1 MSNKQSVKYSSPTKN
16 QQSYRAGS
24 PQIPTINTSRETLT
38 RRIWIRR
45 HEGNPTSLYVKETD
59 LVDDLKSM
67 IMQKF
72 PHTIA
77 KACDPADLVIKLEP
91 SIMNSPNFLLSPT
104 NQKFFPAPTSSG
116 GNSSS
121 GGFSPSFNSPISP
134 IPVSA
139 TKHSSLISQKPLN
152 DFSNLSI
159 KSNSPAFT
167 YLEADK
173 SIWTILDQYYPNGM
187 TMENA
192 FIIEIPNH
200 LLDAENNNHD
210 FRAGSSRRGASHGTI
225 TEEKEDEDLA
235 FLQSSR
241 RMNSLPTSHSP
252 FSLRATPTSYHRR
265 SQSNPA
271 DHSSAVLLLPKDF
284 SQMNET
290 LRRQH
295 NESASS
301 RPESVRSLDRTIS
314 PSTSEQTLT
323 NNLNQQLQ
331 NHQNQQLHH
340 PLPHQPVALPPNSQI
355 QMNHS
360 AAAAPIG
367 FQRAESA
374 NSMKKK
380 DENSTM
386 AKVLP
391 SVNVL
396 IVEDN
401 LINLRILSA
410 HLRRHK
416 IHYDIAKNGQEAID
430 KWRTGGFHLVLMDI
444 QLPVMS
450 GLGASK
456 EIRRLEKINRI
467 GVFANSDLQNLE
479 PKRPE
484 DQLDL
489 NVFRSPVIIVALT
502 ASTMKQ
508 DKQEALAAG
517 CNDYL
522 TKPVNLDWLLNK
534 ITEWGCMQ
542 ALIDFDGWKSGER
555 MTNISAAIPNLTRK
569 RSSSRRIH
577 SHEVPTFN

>member
-1 MSNKQSVKYSSPTKN
+1 MSKQGVKYSSPTKQ

-45 HEGNPTSLYVKETD
+45 PEGNPTSLYVKETD
-59 LVDDLKSM
+59 LIDDLKTL

-72 PHTIA
+72 PLTLS
-77 KACDPADLVIKLEP
+77 KACDPADLIIRLEP
-91 SIMNSPNFLLSPT
+91 SLGTNSPSYFLSPS
-104 NQKFFPAPTSSG
+104 NPKFPQPISAGANSASSAG
-116 GNSSS
+116 Y
-121 GGFSPSFNSPISP
+121 SPSFNSPISP

-139 TKHSSLISQKPLN
+139 TKHSSLIPQKPPTLN

-159 KSNSPAFT
+159 KSNSPINIA
-167 YLEADK
+167 LEADRP
-173 SIWTILDQYYPNGM
+173 IWNILDQYYPNGM
-187 TMENA
+187 K
-192 FIIEIPNH
+192 
-200 LLDAENNNHD
+200 
-210 FRAGSSRRGASHGTI
+210 
-225 TEEKEDEDLA
+225 KEDDEIAYLH
-235 FLQSSR
+235 SSR
-241 RMNSLPTSHSP
+241 RMNSLPTQSP
-252 FSLRATPTSYHRR
+252 LSIRSTPTSYHRR
-265 SQSNPA
+265 SQSNPP

-284 SQMNET
+284 SALNET
-290 LRRQH
+290 VRKAN
-295 NESASS
+295 NESSNS
-301 RPESVRSLDRTIS
+301 KSDSVYSLDRTIS
-314 PSTSEQTLT
+314 PSTSDTTL
-323 NNLNQQLQ
+323 
-331 NHQNQQLHH
+331 H
-340 PLPHQPVALPPNSQI
+340 PTI
-355 QMNHS
+355 
-360 AAAAPIG
+360 
-367 FQRAESA
+367 
-374 NSMKKK
+374 KK

-467 GVFANSDLQNLE
+467 GVFANSDLQNME
-479 PKRPE
+479 PKKPE

-508 DKQEALAAG
+508 DKQQALAAG

-555 MTNISAAIPNLTRK
+555 MTNISAAIPTLTRK

-577 SHEVPTFN
+577 SHEISAQGY

>member
-1 MSNKQSVKYSSPTKN
+1 MSKQGVKYSSPTKQ

-45 HEGNPTSLYVKETD
+45 PEGNPTSLYVKETD
-59 LVDDLKSM
+59 LIDDLKTL

-72 PHTIA
+72 PLTLS
-77 KACDPADLVIKLEP
+77 KACDPADLIIRLEP
-91 SIMNSPNFLLSPT
+91 SLGTNSPSYFLSPS
-104 NQKFFPAPTSSG
+104 NPKFPQPISAGANSASSAG
-116 GNSSS
+116 Y
-121 GGFSPSFNSPISP
+121 SPSFNSPISP

-139 TKHSSLISQKPLN
+139 TKHSSLIPQKPPTLN

-159 KSNSPAFT
+159 KSNSPINIA
-167 YLEADK
+167 LEADRP
-173 SIWTILDQYYPNGM
+173 IWNILDQYYPNGM
-187 TMENA
+187 SMDNA
-192 FIIEIPNH
+192 FIIDVPHSHLISESLGNTPN
-200 LLDAENNNHD
+200 
-210 FRAGSSRRGASHGTI
+210 STKRGYGTI
-225 TEEKEDEDLA
+225 TEEKEDDEIAYLH
-235 FLQSSR
+235 SSR
-241 RMNSLPTSHSP
+241 RMNSLPTQSP
-252 FSLRATPTSYHRR
+252 LSIRSTPTSYHRR
-265 SQSNPA
+265 SQSNPP

-284 SQMNET
+284 SALNET
-290 LRRQH
+290 VRKAN
-295 NESASS
+295 NESSNS
-301 RPESVRSLDRTIS
+301 KSDSVYSLDRTIS
-314 PSTSEQTLT
+314 PSTSDTTLHPTMSQQAPLLPQTSSSSP
-323 NNLNQQLQ
+323 Q
-331 NHQNQQLHH
+331 H
-340 PLPHQPVALPPNSQI
+340 
-355 QMNHS
+355 
-360 AAAAPIG
+360 AAPLTP
-367 FQRAESA
+367 FPRAESA

-467 GVFANSDLQNLE
+467 GVFANSDLQNME
-479 PKRPE
+479 PKKPE

-508 DKQEALAAG
+508 DKQQALAAG

-555 MTNISAAIPNLTRK
+555 MTNISAAIPTLTRK

-577 SHEVPTFN
+577 SHEISAQGY